1 MACARQPLPPSAC
14 AQPRHSEMGLF
25 KRIVQRLVQCLPPSG
40 SRSWAALR
48 FLALLPTLSHGRTK
62 TQKVLGRAGWVGD
75 CQSRISFISL
85 DTATAGRCPGRRAG
99 GAGDAGEER
108 TRGAPSPAS
117 PRPWGRRRPREG
129 SAGAELPCGR
139 SSLFHFL
146 IRGPRPRA
154 VIGAGG
160 QVVAGRRGVR
170 VCVCAG
176 VCLCVL

>member
-1 MACARQPLPPSAC
+1 MPDSRCRPLPARSPGVWRWAC
-14 AQPRHSEMGLF
+14 SKGLCNA
-25 KRIVQRLVQCLPPSG
+25 LCNACLPPDRAAG
-40 SRSWAALR
+40 LRSASSPC
-48 FLALLPTLSHGRTK
+48 FLHSPTGERRHKKCWGGR
-62 TQKVLGRAGWVGD
+62 GGWETVK
-75 CQSRISFISL
+75 SRISFISL
-85 DTATAGRCPGRRAG
+85 DTATAGRGPGRRAG
-99 GAGDAGEER
+99 GTGDAGEER
-108 TRGAPSPAS
+108 TRGAPSPGIR
-117 PRPWGRRRPREG
+117 RPWGRRGPRQG